1 MVEMCLGGNSLTERS
16 VSSSADVRRLI
27 LSEIGTTNVR
37 RATTAVVTGFRS
49 EGGDT
54 RLGRQ
59 RARAV
64 RSEPL
69 KLNPNLRITVVDA
82 STQASGRDECVRNQC
97 AIVRLSPNG
106 NINDRRQAILLRL
119 AALR

>member
-1 MVEMCLGGNSLTERS
+1 VISFSNN
-16 VSSSADVRRLI
+16 VSSSADIRRLI
-27 LSEIGTTNVR
+27 LSEIGATNVR
-37 RATTAVVTGFRS
+37 RATSAVVTGFRS

-54 RLGRQ
+54 KLGLK

-64 RSEPL
+64 RSELL
-69 KLNPNLRITVVDA
+69 KLNPNLKLRITVVDA

-106 NINDRRQAILLRL
+106 NINLRQQARLLRL

>member
-1 MVEMCLGGNSLTERS
+1 MIYFSDN
-16 VSSSADVRRLI
+16 VSSSADIRRLI
-27 LSEIGTTNVR
+27 LSEIGRTNVR

-49 EGGDT
+49 EGCNT
-54 RLGRQ
+54 KLGRQ

-64 RSEPL
+64 RREL
-69 KLNPNLRITVVDA
+69 VKLNPNLRITVVDA
-82 STQASGRDECVRNQC
+82 STQSSGRDECVRNQC

-106 NINDRRQAILLRL
+106 STNVRQQARLLRL